1 VSSRG
6 ATVARGGEA
15 IAAIAVMAACLAGA
29 LIMRRGCGARA
40 EVGTCGRILDK
51 YVEARVRQL
60 DAKPSASTIA
70 ASRAESEREA
80 IRSKGLRRCDDT
92 LRAEA
97 AKCALEAGDA
107 DAIERCLQ

>member
-1 VSSRG
+1 MSSR
-6 ATVARGGEA
+6 TRVGEA
-15 IAAIAVMAACLAGA
+15 VAAVAIMAGCLIGA
-29 LIMRRGCGARA
+29 LVIRRGCGPRA
-40 EVGTCGRILDK
+40 EAGTCERILDR

-60 DAKPSASTIA
+60 DAKPSASSIA
-70 ASRAESEREA
+70 SSRAASEREA
-80 IRSKGLRRCDDT
+80 IRSNGLARCDDT